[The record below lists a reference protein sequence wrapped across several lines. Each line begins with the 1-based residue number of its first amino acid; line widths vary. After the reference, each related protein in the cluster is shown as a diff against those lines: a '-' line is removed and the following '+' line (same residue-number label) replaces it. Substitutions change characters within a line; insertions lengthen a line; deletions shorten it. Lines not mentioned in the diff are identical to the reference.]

1 MTHLG
6 VYASP
11 LFPQYDLVCGNAW
24 MLDLSQAILNL
35 GFLAGAFIL
44 GYAADRYSMSSYFG
58 LLGGETTLSIT
69 CNRHA
74 STFCR
79 FNSLGINIP
88 KLSKQNPANVIFAL
102 IWAGNYMQLYLLVVF
117 RA

>member
-11 LFPQYDLVCGNAW
+11 VFPQYDLVCANAW

-44 GYAADRYSMSSYFG
+44 GYAADRYELCCPLVCWEGKSLPVSPAIGMCQHFAGLILFG
-58 LLGGETTLSIT
+58 
-69 CNRHA
+69 
-74 STFCR
+74 
-79 FNSLGINIP
+79 
-88 KLSKQNPANVIFAL
+88 
-102 IWAGNYMQLYLLVVF
+102 
-117 RA
+117 

>member
-11 LFPQYDLVCGNAW
+11 LFPQYDLVCASAW

-44 GYAADRYSMSSYFG
+44 GYAADRYSMSSAVLWFVG
-58 LLGGETTLSIT
+58 
-69 CNRHA
+69 R
-74 STFCR
+74 
-79 FNSLGINIP
+79 
-88 KLSKQNPANVIFAL
+88 
-102 IWAGNYMQLYLLVVF
+102 GNHFQYHLQ
-117 RA
+117 